1 MITRNRYNLQGDTN
15 YQGLSTDEKPK
26 YGVPQNSLFLELDTK
41 NIYYSLS
48 ASIDKPYKLI
58 LPEKTFAGTDPHS
71 DGYYYYGFTNHTGVY
86 DDTITVIYD
95 GVEYVLNKK
104 TTVFN
109 SYGAPHNEVTGVYD
123 FSEIPFYISSI
134 HIKNTLVDIW
144 SNNIFNGDG
153 GEHTIEIYTKGTPAV
168 WKKVGEPVPRT
179 IFEATISEW
188 ENMDGSYW
196 SDIIPLESEPEH
208 PEHVIIIYDGEEYE
222 CTLDNSVEFYYS
234 YGATYDDPMDF
245 SEYPF
250 NFMFDTDDGGS
261 GEWFYQATV
270 PTNFEHT
277 FVIKEV

>member
-1 MITRNRYNLQGDTN
+1 MITANVYNLENDTN
-15 YQGLSTDEKPK
+15 YQGLSTDEKPRH
-26 YGVPQNSLFLELDTK
+26 GVATNSMMLELDTGDV
-41 NIYYSLS
+41 YYALNGSVDQPKVEYLAETTFT
-48 ASIDKPYKLI
+48 ASTTID
-58 LPEKTFAGTDPHS
+58 E
-71 DGYYYYGFTNHTGVY
+71 GVY
-86 DDTITVIYD
+86 RTVIYGVEEPENGITVIFD
-95 GVEYVLNKK
+95 GVL
-104 TTVFN
+104 
-109 SYGAPHNEVTGVYD
+109 YD
-123 FSEIPFYISSI
+123 SGGHMNDEEPYFTDYPYFLIFVPAFPPLTEQPF
-134 HIKNTLVDIW
+134 VDIRV
-144 SNNIFNGDG
+144 GDDN
-153 GEHTIEIYTKGTPAV
+153 EHTIEIYTEGTPAV

-188 ENMDGSYW
+188 EDMDGSYW

-222 CTLDNSVEFYYS
+222 CTLDDSVEFYYS

-270 PTNFEHT
+270 STDTKHT